1 MLVLQPEDGRC
12 LFEEFLTF
20 GGVLGILIV
29 EVGSVLVVEVGVE
42 CDIMIT
48 SKYQSLLCEDT

>member
-1 MLVLQPEDGRC
+1 
-12 LFEEFLTF
+12 LTF